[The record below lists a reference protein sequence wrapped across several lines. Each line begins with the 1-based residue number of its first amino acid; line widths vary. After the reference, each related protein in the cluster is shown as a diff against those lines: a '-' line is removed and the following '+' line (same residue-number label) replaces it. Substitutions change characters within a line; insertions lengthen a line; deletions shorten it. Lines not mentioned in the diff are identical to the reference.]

1 MKLLITGASGFI
13 GSSLYKELSETSSV
27 TGIARSQ
34 AQQSS
39 DVCMDLTIPYQ
50 DEFREFQ
57 FDVIIHCASV
67 LAHPSNIQD
76 MQLFHDN
83 VKISEN
89 LIKIVEDTKPRLLI
103 NLSSIGVY
111 PNISGEYTENSI
123 IKPSEN
129 TEGLYGL
136 SKFCSEELFNIF
148 LKNTETKVVNIR
160 LGQTLGK
167 GMRKDRIYEI
177 MKEELKTNNRITVFG
192 SGQRVSSF
200 LELDELLQ
208 YIKQIID
215 KDQMEGTYNLGLKNM
230 KYIELAENII
240 EKYGDKTST
249 IIFRDQGINAQT
261 KINSNKIKK
270 YLKNE

>member
-13 GSSLYKELSETSSV
+13 GSSLYKELSETFSV
-27 TGIARSQ
+27 TGIMRSQ
-34 AQQSS
+34 SQQSN

-67 LAHPSNIQD
+67 LADASNIHD
-76 MQLFHDN
+76 MQLFQDN
-83 VKISEN
+83 IKISEN
-89 LIKIVEDTKPRLLI
+89 LIKIAKDTKPRLLI

-129 TEGLYGL
+129 SEGLYGL

-148 LKNTETKVVNIR
+148 LKNSKTKVVNIR

-177 MKEELKTNNRITVFG
+177 MKEELKTDNRITVFG
-192 SGQRVSSF
+192 SGERVSSF

-208 YIKQIID
+208 YMKQIID
-215 KDQMEGTYNLGLKNM
+215 KAQMEGTYNLGLKNM

-261 KINSNKIKK
+261 EINSNKIKK
-270 YLKNE
+270 HLKNE

>member
-27 TGIARSQ
+27 TGIARSK

-136 SKFCSEELFNIF
+136 SKFCSEELFNIL

-177 MKEELKTNNRITVFG
+177 MKEELKTNNQITVFG

-200 LELDELLQ
+200 LEIDELLQ
-208 YIKQIID
+208 YMKQIID

-230 KYIELAENII
+230 KYIDLAEHII
-240 EKYGDKTST
+240 EQYGDENSIITFRNKGIDAKTE
-249 IIFRDQGINAQT
+249 
-261 KINSNKIKK
+261 INSNKIKK
-270 YLKNE
+270 HLKNE